1 MTYDG
6 IRQTPAEI
14 VAKAK
19 ATGAHVV
26 GLSILSGSHVPLV
39 RDVRAKMRE
48 AGLDHIPL
56 VVGGIISPDDELV
69 LKNMGVT
76 AVYTPKDYVLDTIM
90 VGIAKVVERALD
102 KRAAEQA
109 DAKAGIAGA
118 TPRSDTAEKVF

>member
-1 MTYDG
+1 
-6 IRQTPAEI
+6 
-14 VAKAK
+14 
-19 ATGAHVV
+19 
-26 GLSILSGSHVPLV
+26 V